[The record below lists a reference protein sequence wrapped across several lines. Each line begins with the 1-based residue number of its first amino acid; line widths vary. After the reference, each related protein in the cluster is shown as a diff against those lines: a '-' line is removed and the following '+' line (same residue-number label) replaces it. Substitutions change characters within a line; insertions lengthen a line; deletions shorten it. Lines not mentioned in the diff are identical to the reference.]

1 MVILDTNVISELIRP
16 RPHPAVVE
24 WIDQQNAFELWITA
38 VTAAELRTGVALLP
52 EGRRKSDLHL
62 HIERLLDETFAGYVL
77 PFDDR
82 SAIPYADIVSGR
94 RNKGRSIAFQDAQI
108 GAICLQQ
115 GMTLATRN
123 TRDFEDTGID
133 LIDPWSV

>member
-24 WIDQQNAFELWITA
+24 WIDQQNAFEVWITA

-62 HIERLLDETFAGYVL
+62 HIVRLLDETFAGYVL

-94 RNKGRSIAFQDAQI
+94 RNQGRPIAFQDAQI

>member
-1 MVILDTNVISELIRP
+1 MVILDTNALAELIRA

-24 WIDQQNAFELWITA
+24 WMDQQDTFELWITA

>member
-24 WIDQQNAFELWITA
+24 WIDQQNAFEVWITA

-52 EGRRKSDLHL
+52 ESKRKSDLHL
-62 HIERLLDETFAGYVL
+62 HIERLLDETFAGFVL
-77 PFDDR
+77 PFDDK
-82 SAIPYADIVSGR
+82 STIPYADIVSSR
-94 RNKGRSIAFQDAQI
+94 RNRGRPIAFQDAQI